1 MKSPKKRERLI
12 CRLIVNRRYFGWFL
26 TVAYNHPFKD
36 SDIEIMNFLCGA
48 LQLFLEKENILPN
61 TTRSEN
67 LLQELIQDAKYSEE
81 SSKNGQK
88 VFRGCFMIIT
98 I

>member
-1 MKSPKKRERLI
+1 M
-12 CRLIVNRRYFGWFL
+12 
-26 TVAYNHPFKD
+26 AYNHPFKD

-67 LLQELIQDAKYSEE
+67 LLQELIQDAKYSEAE
-81 SSKNGQK
+81 FKKRAEG
-88 VFRGCFMIIT
+88 FRGCFMIIT